1 MVENKKYSDL
11 ELLYSIYTAKDK
23 TRSLYR
29 MSHDM
34 SMSVSSLYIRLK
46 KLTNKGILIKKRR
59 GRKTIFLM
67 NPVFVKK
74 NKMDNIIMYLLPVL
88 KDFKNN
94 NVTDVSLA
102 IDFIFYISS
111 EL

>member
-11 ELLYSIYTAKDK
+11 ELLYSIYTVKNK
-23 TRSLYR
+23 TRSLYQI
-29 MSHDM
+29 SHDLNM
-34 SMSVSSLYIRLK
+34 PVSSLFIRLK
-46 KLTNKGILIKKRR
+46 KLVKKGLIIKKKR

-67 NPVFVKK
+67 NPVFVKRK
-74 NKMDNIIMYLLPVL
+74 KMDNIIMYLLPVL

-94 NVTDVSLA
+94 NVMDVSLA